1 MKIKAQKRST
11 EALNNFQKRGSYSGT
26 MKSPQRSGGKSAADL
41 KCEKLKKDLN
51 ELKVDLGRECDD
63 ILNKIDS
70 ILDTQIVAFDK
81 IGEIDESLE

>member
-1 MKIKAQKRST
+1 
-11 EALNNFQKRGSYSGT
+11 
-26 MKSPQRSGGKSAADL
+26 MKSPNRSGSKNAADL

-51 ELKVDLGRECDD
+51 EMKIEMGKECDE

-81 IGEIDESLE
+81 IGDLDETMEYSLMKDL